1 MTPPA
6 PPALPLGLPPG
17 FLQSS
22 LLPFGSAG
30 VVGVGS
36 APGLQ
41 PYTGA
46 PPSMLPPPPPPYGM
60 MAPGMP
66 PPYVGGQG
74 GGMVG
79 GGPSGGGASA
89 PSPTNI
95 LRLGNMVTA
104 ADVADDAEFSDLFAD
119 VMDEL
124 KKYGAIT
131 SLLIPRRGRYVGLI
145 FVEFQLITSAVAAA
159 GPLAAKTFAG
169 KKVLVTYE
177 TTHSLADARASD
189 K

>member
-1 MTPPA
+1 
-6 PPALPLGLPPG
+6 
-17 FLQSS
+17 
-22 LLPFGSAG
+22 
-30 VVGVGS
+30 
-36 APGLQ
+36 
-41 PYTGA
+41 
-46 PPSMLPPPPPPYGM
+46 M

-66 PPYVGGQG
+66 PPYAGGQG
-74 GGMVG
+74 M
-79 GGPSGGGASA
+79 GGPSGGVGGGIGGSSVGGVSGGGSASSA
-89 PSPTNI
+89 PAPTNI

-177 TTHSLADARASD
+177 TTYSLADARASD